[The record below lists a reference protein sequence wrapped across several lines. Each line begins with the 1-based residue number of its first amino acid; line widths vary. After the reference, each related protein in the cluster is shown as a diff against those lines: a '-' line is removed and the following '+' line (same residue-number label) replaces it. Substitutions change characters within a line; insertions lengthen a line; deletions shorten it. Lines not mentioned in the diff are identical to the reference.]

1 MDLFG
6 RSSEELS
13 TATAGLYERNPVI
26 RSRFC
31 AAHARKSKAT
41 HSHTHTHVFIKTT
54 ASKIGNGVALVV
66 ADLSKEPAKGLL
78 RVVVRAFFICA
89 RVGACAFVIAC
100 QSELS
105 THKHTHQHTTT
116 PTPKR
121 TTFKGQCRSSC
132 RRTATLE
139 RRSPLSRWVI
149 CCCLPS

>member
-13 TATAGLYERNPVI
+13 TATAGMYEQNPVI

-41 HSHTHTHVFIKTT
+41 HSHTHTRVFIKTT

-78 RVVVRAFFICA
+78 RVVVRARFLCVADIA
-89 RVGACAFVIAC
+89 LASPLSSELSNTQHNRNNTTTTAPSKGPRSRVGAGAAADA
-100 QSELS
+100 
-105 THKHTHQHTTT
+105 
-116 PTPKR
+116 
-121 TTFKGQCRSSC
+121 
-132 RRTATLE
+132 RR
-139 RRSPLSRWVI
+139 RWSGAV
-149 CCCLPS
+149 PRPGG